1 MRASHMV
8 IDLNKFNNNIDK
20 IKKYVGGKTLIPV
33 IKANGYGTYINTRLD
48 VIDKFDIVAVAIVK
62 EAVELR
68 NIGYYKEILVI
79 NQPCSLD
86 IEDIIKYDIT
96 IGVSDLDFIKK
107 IIDTKEKIKVHLE
120 IETGMNRTGI
130 KLQDL
135 DSIVNL
141 IKDSNLIVEGVYTH
155 LSSADSDEEYTL
167 KQLDTFKDGVA
178 IVSDNFDTLKYIH
191 SGASNGLLK
200 YDDGISNACR
210 PGLVMYGYETFDN
223 MYSFIDVEPIAT
235 LKSMITFLK
244 EVDIDESISYSRRFI
259 TKRKSKIATIPIGYA
274 DGIRRSLTNN
284 GYVVV
289 NNKKAPIVGTVC
301 MDSFMI
307 DVTDIDCKV
316 GDEVYIWDNDNIT
329 LDEVA
334 KECNTINYEILCTI
348 SNRVP
353 RIFK

>member
-1 MRASHMV
+1 MRASHMI
-8 IDLNKFNNNIDK
+8 IDLNKFNNNIKK
-20 IKKYVGGKTLIPV
+20 IQEYVGNKKLIPV

-62 EAVELR
+62 EAIELR

-79 NQPCSLD
+79 NQPCYLD

-107 IIDTKEKIKVHLE
+107 IIDTKAKIKVHLE

-130 KLQDL
+130 KIKDL
-135 DSIVNL
+135 DSIINL
-141 IKDSNLIVEGVYTH
+141 IKDSNLIVDGVYTH
-155 LSSADSDEEYTL
+155 LSSADNDEEYTL

-178 IVSDNFDTLKYIH
+178 LVSDNFPNLKYVH

-200 YDDGISNACR
+200 YDDGVSNACR

-223 MYSFIDVEPIAT
+223 MYNFIKVEPIAT

-244 EVDIDESISYSRRFI
+244 EVDPGESISYSRRFI
-259 TKRKSKIATIPIGYA
+259 TERKSKIATIPIGYA

-284 GYVVV
+284 GYVLV
-289 NNKKAPIVGTVC
+289 NGVKAPIVGTVC

-316 GDEVYIWDNDNIT
+316 GDEVYIWNNEEIT

-334 KECNTINYEILCTI
+334 KECGTINYEILCTI
-348 SNRVP
+348 SSRVP

>member
-8 IDLNKFNNNIDK
+8 VDLNKFNNNINK
-20 IKKYVGGKTLIPV
+20 IKKYVGNKTLIPV

-96 IGVSDLDFIKK
+96 IGVSDLEFIKK

-130 KLQDL
+130 KVKDL
-135 DSIVNL
+135 ESIIKL
-141 IKDSNLIVEGVYTH
+141 IKNSNLIVEGVYTH

-178 IVSDNFDTLKYIH
+178 LVRDNFSTIKYIH

-284 GYVVV
+284 GYVIV

-307 DVTDIDCKV
+307 DVTDIECKV
-316 GDEVYIWDNDNIT
+316 GDEVYIWDNQNIT